1 MYGDPTT
8 TPGGKALKF
17 YSSIRCQVSRVGGSM
32 EKVKIGGE
40 EVTVGHMV
48 RVKCV
53 KNKCSAPFRKAEFM
67 IYYDGREMNKVDEL
81 TDVLLMKGMI
91 PRYKADMT
99 PDPKGRTFMFE
110 YEGET
115 LLAKKRDD
123 VYTEMRKCPKI
134 QEYFLEKL
142 KAGETDAVN
151 YDTEDEFDNMSEDE
165 FENSLFNDDVLNEA
179 EEVSGSWED
188 L

>member
-1 MYGDPTT
+1 MD
-8 TPGGKALKF
+8 
-17 YSSIRCQVSRVGGSM
+17 
-32 EKVKIGGE
+32 
-40 EVTVGHMV
+40 
-48 RVKCV
+48 
-53 KNKCSAPFRKAEFM
+53 
-67 IYYDGREMNKVDEL
+67 KVDEL

-123 VYTEMRKCPKI
+123 VYVAMRECPKI

-142 KAGETDAVN
+142 KAGETDPVN
-151 YDTEDEFDNMSEDE
+151 YEGDDEFESMSEDE
-165 FENSLFNDDVLNEA
+165 FEASLLDDSSSEA
-179 EEVSGSWED
+179 EEVESSWEE